1 MKWALL
7 LAVLVAAC
15 AAGGTRS
22 ESLVGERGRIAQLED
37 ARWSGDGE
45 LARFAAHAEAAI
57 RVRAVRALGRMP
69 WPEEGAEV
77 TRALLERLFDSDAG
91 VRAEAAFALGMR
103 GDASAGDKLVFVA
116 LDHHEADR
124 EPLVRARAVE
134 ALSKLERPD
143 LHERLLEALNDGD
156 ARVRLEVFQG
166 ASRWPATAPNA
177 KAINQRLVSHLGRE
191 TDSNVRTYALFAL
204 DRRKSIEARD
214 EFLFALLSSEVEQR
228 IYAARGLKA
237 IVARAAET
245 APHLSVE
252 LPQFDGRDAAV
263 IAALAAATGDP
274 DWRVAA
280 EACVSLGEAPVNLT
294 PPALATVL
302 ADSNHHVAASAAQAL
317 ARALRFHDWRA
328 DPFVALGVMR
338 AELPAHRSAS
348 VRAAGVDL
356 SAQLQLSI
364 RSDGC
369 FLQPPDTSLL
379 AKHWLDS
386 PTDDDGFVRA
396 AVARNMAVVAAA
408 SPTIERDL
416 RRFLVDSDLR
426 VVAAAVEGF
435 AMLETPDARKLLRF
449 ACEHPDN
456 GVRLAAV
463 TALSNEPQAEDL
475 PALVQCFRSTG
486 GDGTPEVRFNVLKAL
501 AKLGGDDAKALAQH
515 ALFDDNAF
523 VRKVARETFA
533 QLAKD
538 AAQTPAL
545 LQQSLAHRSPAEL
558 RRRDSDIA
566 LLPHASELRAIVTTT
581 RGDLLFELFP
591 EEAPLHV
598 DNFLRLVER
607 GYFGGLTFHRVVPD
621 FVVQGGCYRGDGNG
635 GGTWRGREEALR
647 HEITPRKYVR
657 GSLGMPRYDDIDSG
671 GSQFFVTHRTTP
683 HLDGRY
689 TIFGELREGFDVL
702 DALDVGDKILAV
714 RVQSD

>member
-7 LAVLVAAC
+7 LSVLVAAC
-15 AAGGTRS
+15 ATGGTRS
-22 ESLVGERGRIAQLED
+22 EKLTGERGRIAQLED
-37 ARWSGDGE
+37 ARWSGGGE
-45 LARFAAHAEAAI
+45 LEKLAEHAQPEI

-69 WPEEGAEV
+69 WPEEGAEI
-77 TRALLERLFDSDAG
+77 TRALLERLFDADAN
-91 VRAEAAFALGMR
+91 VRAEAAFALGTR

-124 EPLVRARAVE
+124 DPLVRARAVE

-143 LHERLLEALNDGD
+143 LHERLLDALNDGD

-177 KAINQRLVSHLGRE
+177 GAIDQRLVAQLRSER
-191 TDSNVRTYALFAL
+191 DSNVRTYALFAL

-214 EFLFALLSSEVEQR
+214 EFLFALLSTEVEQR

-245 APHLSVE
+245 ADRSVE
-252 LPQFDGRDAAV
+252 LPKFDGRDAAV

-294 PPALATVL
+294 PPALAPLL
-302 ADSNHHVAASAAQAL
+302 ANPNHHIAASATQAL
-317 ARALRFHDWRA
+317 ARALRF
-328 DPFVALGVMR
+328 R
-338 AELPAHRSAS
+338 AEEAHAFVLLGLIRSKLPAHRSAS
-348 VRAAGVDL
+348 VRTAGVDL
-356 SAQLQLSI
+356 DAQVQCSI
-364 RSDGC
+364 QANGC
-369 FLQPPDTSLL
+369 FVTTPENSQLL
-379 AKHWLDS
+379 KRWLEP
-386 PTDDDGFVRA
+386 PTDDDGYVRA
-396 AVARNMAVVAAA
+396 AAARNMAVVAAA

-416 RRFLVDSDLR
+416 RRLLVDSDLR
-426 VVAAAVEGF
+426 VVAAAVEGL
-435 AMLETPDARKLLRF
+435 AMLKTPDARKLLRF

-463 TALSNEPQAEDL
+463 TELAKEPQAEDL
-475 PALVQCFRSTG
+475 PALVPCFRSTD

-538 AAQTPAL
+538 APETPAL
-545 LQQSLAHRSPAEL
+545 LEQSRAHRSDAEL
-558 RRRDSDIA
+558 RRRAAPIA
-566 LLPHASELRAIVTTT
+566 LVPHASELRVVVATT

-607 GYFGGLTFHRVVPD
+607 GYYDGLTFHRVVPD

-671 GSQFFVTHRTTP
+671 GSQFFVTHRSTP

-714 RVQSD
+714 RVRSD